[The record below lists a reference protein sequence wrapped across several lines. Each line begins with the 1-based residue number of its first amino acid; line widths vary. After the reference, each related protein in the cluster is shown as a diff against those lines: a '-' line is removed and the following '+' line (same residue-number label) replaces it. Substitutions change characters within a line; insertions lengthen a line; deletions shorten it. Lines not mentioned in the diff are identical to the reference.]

1 MKFNISA
8 LRRKTLEIIDFISE
22 KVPLSEDDITKASM
36 QEKKAASATKRELS
50 NAALKVNNTV
60 QSVREHES
68 TKELITKTNSLASTV
83 KVEIEKRRRDV
94 LKAAKGTKASNPPES
109 GTAEELQS
117 AVDKLKVKD
126 KVGIA
131 GEGLAAVG
139 GAAAGAGVAGS
150 LAGVAGVSTV
160 FGSSTLASVA
170 GGVFVTTTPVG
181 WVVGCAVIAGAAGYG
196 VSKLIRSGSEQD
208 HIRKEIVE
216 RLNNRIQNIK
226 TVEKNHNLFVELNQI
241 LSIAIMSQLI
251 TEKQGEQMIALIEKG
266 VLNPEIALK
275 RIKDMA
281 ISAGLI
287 KLKDAS

>member
-8 LRRKTLEIIDFISE
+8 LKRKTLETINFISE
-22 KVPLSEDDITKASM
+22 KVPLSEDGITKASI
-36 QEKKAASATKRELS
+36 QVNKATSATKRELS
-50 NAALKVNNTV
+50 DAALKVNNTV
-60 QSVREHES
+60 QSVREHKS
-68 TKELITKTNSLASTV
+68 TKEFLTKTNNLASTARGEV
-83 KVEIEKRRRDV
+83 EKRSREV
-94 LKAAKGTKASNPPES
+94 LKAAKGTKHSKPPEP

-160 FGSSTLASVA
+160 FGSSTLASVV

-208 HIRKEIVE
+208 HIRKAIVE

-226 TVEKNHNLFVELNQI
+226 TEEKSHDLFVELNQI
-241 LSIAIMSQLI
+241 LSIVIMAQLI
-251 TEKQGEQMIALIEKG
+251 TEKQGEQMISLIEKG
-266 VLNPEIALK
+266 SLDPETALK

-281 ISAGLI
+281 VSAGLI
-287 KLKDAS
+287 ELTDPN